1 MVESI
6 FLTMFHLRRVQFQ
19 AYVKEAKGRPVAE
32 SINDATEPS
41 GIPAVRERSTMI
53 LLDKQTKI
61 GRNPELVDVV
71 LHSVVHSNMI
81 SRDHSEIVGETDGKG
96 QFVRYYISDRS
107 LNGTYV
113 NDTRVKE
120 NVLLREG
127 DLIKFGHV
135 NGAAIKPGEHAPQHT
150 AEFIFR
156 FERSLP
162 NFAYFGY
169 SQKGTRVHQHQSEH
183 PQLQRRA
190 YMQINSDRV
199 LPTEVYASLAAA
211 GGASA
216 TGVGGGH
223 GTVPRPIVSGCPA
236 AVNSSSSAIS
246 GVTTATSTSAPGAH
260 SSTATSFHPLHHSNS
275 SASNNNNTTTA
286 ASVNP
291 SGCANASANNNGAQ
305 LAHLAAVAA
314 ATTLANTVAAAAVAT
329 NGTAQQQRNQANG
342 GAIDAATTSA
352 ASTLNA
358 LNQLGLTS
366 ATEEQVAAVNAH
378 LRQLMSSHD
387 AMSAME
393 RLAAQQQWN
402 NSLLKLSSLQ
412 QQNPLVYGHAFPAAA
427 AAAAAL
433 FTGCIDLNSAAANNP
448 NSAAAQYA
456 ASLWPSIRALQPSV
470 SQSADWAQQ
479 QKAAAFA
486 QQLQLRL
493 PGLYQQQQQQQAAAN
508 AVQHRGSAGTLP
520 SAAPSLFGSPSAFSL
535 PGTHTNSA
543 ATLLPSSSAGLLIA
557 AQQQCVSTSSSTAY
571 ASCTSS
577 ATSAVGIPP
586 MRHHG
591 ESPISSLSRGTSSVS
606 LSLHPAQGT
615 SVVDQQ
621 QQNSTVALAA
631 RLAAAQQLAKELEAD
646 QHAKNSNNSIPG
658 WSMGISCS
666 SAAGPS
672 APVAKVSPL
681 IGSSSGGGAADA
693 GLGGATTPLQRIPGI
708 ASALAAAVAAAQQQ
722 QQHQQQHNMPPW
734 PSGTPP
740 NNGLHAPL
748 DTPPIRQPLAQ
759 RIFSPAVSNSSSLSL
774 SSGSSKSSSG
784 VSSAPSSGLLQSPG
798 TCGGGAAIG
807 ALNNSDVGKEF
818 RDSFSSLLT
827 TNCSSTSAFSSPQTA
842 NNTNLNT
849 LTTAMFA
856 AEREKVNASRHR
868 TTTTTTTSNNSALD
882 EAVAKVMTDDEKE
895 LAEREH
901 NEAPPKTTPPP
912 EWEKSDRELCN
923 QHHHQQQQQSLLI
936 DQKTSLNGFSSSM
949 LSDLDQLR
957 TETSGSKITHGDDHE
972 DARKADEMA
981 SCEEKREQMECDSS
995 VPSPPPGR
1003 EQQQQQQLNLLEK
1016 ESTGEDCK
1024 DQREKVDLPAELSS
1038 LRKRHSSAGSSLSP
1052 TDESIDAGRD
1062 GGKAE
1067 KEKSGSTKPRP
1078 IKQARKSNEVAR
1090 LLNDLTAGNCTDGLG
1105 KRGAKESESLRKK
1118 GQKRQYLMEWKTF
1131 DSDEDESA
1139 AEHWQKHF
1147 GRDEFCRNEQYF
1159 GKNRRKTNS
1168 EGSWQYMAER
1178 SQKLAAKQTGGKSG
1192 GGGRGDGADSPEA
1205 ETAEKSGR
1213 IGMEKVQQQQ
1223 QQQQLSS
1230 QSARTERKRPL
1241 RLEER
1246 KRAEI
1251 ERKRAH
1257 KMMRQISDESSDEEH
1272 NGGGGKRENVPNNG
1286 NSVGH
1291 QNVQQQQRHNNIN
1304 KKIASPHLSSS
1315 DEDDD
1320 DDGRKSPDLD
1330 SNDSDHHHQRQRH
1343 ANSSTRRRR
1352 KGSGDAKV
1360 KEHSP
1365 AKALT
1370 NGGTVPKRK
1379 LLSSAPGTKKA
1390 ATMTPMNSLTT
1401 TATKLTNGGPK
1412 NSEVPR
1418 KRGPKGGVEEKGKAA
1433 AVRPSKLKATAAVVA
1448 TSTALALKKKA
1459 GRKIG
1464 NGRGRPAGNLQKAA
1478 DGGTS
1483 ETADS
1488 SDDDS
1493 SVDQPVRLSNGS
1505 RGPMLNGGGPTLIR
1519 EETRIKGGRHRG
1531 RRRDESSPDLA
1542 TTTVAEDWTGGS
1554 GDPELCA
1561 HKGCQRPLHMA
1572 INWVQCDDC
1581 DQWFHSTCVFGTNK
1595 TPDGDADFHCGCAGT
1610 DSNSTKTSTDNKV
1623 ANNGK
1628 SSPTASISSSA

>member
-6 FLTMFHLRRVQFQ
+6 LLTMFHLRRVQFQ
-19 AYVKEAKGRPVAE
+19 AYVKEAKGRPVVE

-169 SQKGTRVHQHQSEH
+169 SQKGARVHQHQSEH

-211 GGASA
+211 AAAAGASA

-236 AVNSSSSAIS
+236 AVNSSSSATS
-246 GVTTATSTSAPGAH
+246 GVTTAATSTSAPAAAH
-260 SSTATSFHPLHHSNS
+260 SSTAASFHPLHHSSS
-275 SASNNNNTTTA
+275 SASNNNTTTA

-291 SGCANASANNNGAQ
+291 SGCANASTNNNGAQ

-342 GAIDAATTSA
+342 GTIDAATTSA

-378 LRQLMSSHD
+378 LRQLMASHD

-493 PGLYQQQQQQQAAAN
+493 PGLYQQQQQQQQVAN
-508 AVQHRGSAGTLP
+508 VVQHRGSSVTLP
-520 SAAPSLFGSPSAFSL
+520 NAAPSLFGTPSAFSL
-535 PGTHTNSA
+535 PGSHTNSA

-586 MRHHG
+586 MRHPG

-615 SVVDQQ
+615 SVVDQ

-666 SAAGPS
+666 SAAGS
-672 APVAKVSPL
+672 SVPVTKVSPL
-681 IGSSSGGGAADA
+681 IGSSNGGGAADA

-708 ASALAAAVAAAQQQ
+708 ASALAAAVVAAQQQ
-722 QQHQQQHNMPPW
+722 HQQHNMPPW

-740 NNGLHAPL
+740 NNGLHPPL

-759 RIFSPAVSNSSSLSL
+759 RIFSPAVSNSSNLSL

-868 TTTTTTTSNNSALD
+868 TTTSNNSALD
-882 EAVAKVMTDDEKE
+882 EVVVAKVMTDDEKE
-895 LAEREH
+895 LAEGEQ
-901 NEAPPKTTPPP
+901 NEAPQKTTTPPP
-912 EWEKSDRELCN
+912 PAEWEKSDRELCN
-923 QHHHQQQQQSLLI
+923 QQQQRQSLLI

-949 LSDLDQLR
+949 SSDLDQLR
-957 TETSGSKITHGDDHE
+957 METSGSKMNNDDDHE
-972 DARKADEMA
+972 DPRKADEMA

-1003 EQQQQQQLNLLEK
+1003 EQQQQQQQLNLLEK

-1024 DQREKVDLPAELSS
+1024 TQREKASADLPAELSS

-1052 TDESIDAGRD
+1052 TDESIDAGGD

-1090 LLNDLTAGNCTDGLG
+1090 LLNDLTAGNC
-1105 KRGAKESESLRKK
+1105 
-1118 GQKRQYLMEWKTF
+1118 
-1131 DSDEDESA
+1131 
-1139 AEHWQKHF
+1139 
-1147 GRDEFCRNEQYF
+1147 
-1159 GKNRRKTNS
+1159 
-1168 EGSWQYMAER
+1168 SWQYMAER
-1178 SQKLAAKQTGGKSG
+1178 SQKLAAKQTNGSSGGGKS
-1192 GGGRGDGADSPEA
+1192 GGGRGDGADSPAA
-1205 ETAEKSGR
+1205 ETTEKGGR
-1213 IGMEKVQQQQ
+1213 MGMEKVQHQQ

-1272 NGGGGKRENVPNNG
+1272 NGGGGGKRENVPNNG
-1286 NSVGH
+1286 NSVG
-1291 QNVQQQQRHNNIN
+1291 QNVQKQQQRHNNISKN
-1304 KKIASPHLSSS
+1304 IASPHLSSS

-1320 DDGRKSPDLD
+1320 GGRKSPDLD
-1330 SNDSDHHHQRQRH
+1330 SNDSDHQHQRQRH
-1343 ANSSTRRRR
+1343 ANSSRRRR
-1352 KGSGDAKV
+1352 KGSGDAKG

-1390 ATMTPMNSLTT
+1390 ATMAPMNSVPTT
-1401 TATKLTNGGPK
+1401 TTTKLANGGPK

-1418 KRGPKGGVEEKGKAA
+1418 KRGPKGGAEEKVKAA
-1433 AVRPSKLKATAAVVA
+1433 AVRSLKPKTNAVVVA

-1459 GRKIG
+1459 GRKTG

-1478 DGGTS
+1478 DGTS
-1483 ETADS
+1483 ETGDS

-1519 EETRIKGGRHRG
+1519 EETRTKGRHRG

-1595 TPDGDADFHCGCAGT
+1595 TPDGDVDFHCGCGGT
-1610 DSNSTKTSTDNKV
+1610 DCNNSTKTSTDNNKV
-1623 ANNGK
+1623 ANNAK
-1628 SSPTASISSSA
+1628 SSSTASISSSA